1 MYFDFIYE
9 KYRFGQQLQKE
20 FVYRILVTAVSNSAF
35 AIFDIWDWEFVTSA
49 DAILMQ
55 VKD

>member
-35 AIFDIWDWEFVTSA
+35 AIFDIWD
-49 DAILMQ
+49 
-55 VKD
+55 